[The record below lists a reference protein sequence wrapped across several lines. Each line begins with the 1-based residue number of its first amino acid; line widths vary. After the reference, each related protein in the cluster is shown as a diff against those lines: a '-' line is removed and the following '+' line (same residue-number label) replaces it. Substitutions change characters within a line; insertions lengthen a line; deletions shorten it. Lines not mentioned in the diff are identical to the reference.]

1 MNGAVLTTTDPG
13 ITTAVRELAIRAGLP
28 LSVHQ
33 PHEPTAA
40 RRKTATLIIV
50 GADQITALGEQT
62 ASPDRT
68 IIVAAGTSPVT
79 ASQAAAGQPVLRLP
93 QDEKQIVRLFED
105 TAAPVLD
112 RLRATGCR
120 IGFTDLR
127 HRRSGYV
134 PPLAVTDWRRH
145 PGQAVYVNCGQL
157 ACGDADIGL
166 AHMVRRS
173 NFRSL
178 HRRFPAAWTDTVAD
192 DLTELGAFVAD
203 LPAAAIDALCSL
215 ADRETILDTDDH
227 RAVHADDI
235 VESWALEA
243 AFDVYSRLPPACRK
257 VWDRTCPYRVTEL
270 LHQVVDD
277 TGVGP
282 VHDGWQVRW
291 PITELAPLLAARLMA
306 EHRHTPPG
314 TPSAITALQDHAAR
328 HRYRRASRPSH

>member
-1 MNGAVLTTTDPG
+1 VNGALLITTDPD

-28 LSVHQ
+28 LNVHQ
-33 PHEPTAA
+33 QHDPMAKQNTA
-40 RRKTATLIIV
+40 LIVV
-50 GADQITALGEQT
+50 GADQVATISEQP

-79 ASQAAAGQPVLRLP
+79 ADRAAAGQPTLRLP
-93 QDEKQIVRLFED
+93 QDEQQIFRLFED
-105 TAAPVLD
+105 TAVPVLD
-112 RLRATGCR
+112 RLRAAGCR
-120 IGFTDLR
+120 IGFTDPR

-134 PPLAVTDWRRH
+134 PPLEVTDWRRH

-157 ACGDADIGL
+157 ACGDADSGL
-166 AHMVRRS
+166 AHVVRRS

-215 ADRETILDTDDH
+215 TSPETVLDADDH
-227 RAVHADDI
+227 RAVREDDI
-235 VESWALEA
+235 VESWALGA
-243 AFDVYSRLPPACRK
+243 AFDVYSRLPPACRR
-257 VWDRTCPYRVTEL
+257 VWDRTGPHRVTQL
-270 LHQVVDD
+270 LHEVVDD

-291 PITELAPLLAARLMA
+291 PITELAALLAARLMA
-306 EHRHTPPG
+306 EQPRTP
-314 TPSAITALQDHAAR
+314 PSAITALQDHAAR
-328 HRYRRASRPSH
+328 HRYPRARRPSH